1 MQSKNLSILQEES
14 MGLSATKV
22 SNRRRKPIRDT
33 HTQKRVTPTLSKEYQ
48 AVFENTGKAMVIV
61 EEDAIISLAN
71 AEFEKLSGYTKEEIE
86 GKKYWTEFVVRDD
99 RKRVKEYH
107 LLRRTDPILAPRC
120 FEFRFLDRQEKVK
133 NIILTIGQIPR
144 TTKSMASLLDVTDR
158 RQAEET
164 EQRNK
169 KALADRV
176 EYQTAELV
184 RTNEALQAE
193 IADLKREVE
202 KLRES
207 EERNRTLIDNIDL
220 AINLIDADY
229 NIVLVNAATTKHT
242 NKPVR
247 KLIGKKCFQEFEKRD
262 AVCPH
267 CPGVQTM
274 ATGKLAEVET
284 QGVRDDG
291 SRYHVRIQTFPV
303 FGHDGT
309 VTGFIEIGEDITE
322 RKRTEKLLQ
331 NEREIFFTILENA
344 LYGVCL
350 TDSDGSYLYVNPE
363 FTKITGY
370 TLEDIPT
377 GRDWMNKAYP
387 DKEYRKKAVE
397 TWRKDMGRGGIT
409 RAFSVVCKNGETRE
423 IEFRPTQLDDG
434 RNVVM
439 LADITERKHAEE
451 LLQEEREIFFSILH
465 KAPYGVIL
473 IDNDGKCLYLNPEF
487 MNTTGYT
494 AANIPTVKDW
504 MHKAYPNK
512 EYRQKVVETWKH
524 EIIQREAHKVFRVR
538 CKDGKIKDFE
548 FRATRLGDGRVIVM
562 SSDVTERRQ
571 AEEALRESEERY
583 RTLVENIKLGIN
595 LIDSDYNIIMIND
608 ALSRRLKKQAGE
620 MIGKKCYRE
629 FLKRDAVCS
638 HCPGAQA
645 MATGQPAEGE
655 IEVTGD
661 DQRCFHMRL
670 QAFPAFGQDSTATGF
685 IEVLEDISE
694 RKQMEEQLRQ
704 SVERF
709 RTLVET
715 MRVGLSAVDTKGVIT
730 YVNDQMCQM
739 LGYTREEFIG
749 HPTTDFHD
757 EESRKLQE
765 EMFAKRRKGLKDPT
779 PYEITW
785 VAKDGRKVNTILT
798 PTPGFSP
805 GGEFTGSFALFTD
818 ITERKRME
826 EALRESEERF
836 KRLADNTPF
845 GITIMAPNRT
855 FEYLNPIF
863 TKMFGYTK
871 DEVPDKNTWFVKAYP
886 DEEYR
891 KKVSSIWKQDI
902 TEDVRLGE
910 ENPRVF
916 TVRCKNGQDK
926 IIDFRNVDT
935 EDGKQYLVYDDITD
949 RINAEE
955 ALRESEERFRTL
967 VETTKVG
974 VSAIDEKGVIT
985 YANERFGEIWEYSVD
1000 EIIGRHVFDF
1010 LDEENLKIL
1019 KEQLSKRK
1027 KGSSE
1032 SYEITWTKKDG
1043 SKAPTILSP
1052 TPIFDKDGRYRGSYG
1067 FITDITER
1075 KQMEERLQRYA
1086 AELEQSNEEVKNFAY
1101 IVSHDLR
1108 VPLVN
1113 LKGYSAELHSAL
1125 EVIGSNFDAALPHLN
1140 DEKRS
1145 AVAIAL
1151 HEDAP
1156 EALEFITNSVSR
1168 MDSFINSVLILS
1180 RLGRRELK
1188 PEPIDMNALVQ
1199 TSLENLSHQIHERGT
1214 RVTVESLP
1222 QVVADRTAMEQI
1234 IGNILGNAV
1243 KYLDPERPGRI
1254 EVTAETNNGEQ
1265 IFRIRDNGRG
1275 IAEEDMHKV
1284 FAPFR
1289 RAGKQDTPGEG
1300 MGLAY
1305 VQTLVR
1311 RQDGRI
1317 WCESALGKGS
1327 TFTFTITQHRAE
1339 GEDHVAH

>member
-1 MQSKNLSILQEES
+1 
-14 MGLSATKV
+14 MGLAAKAV
-22 SNRRRKPIRDT
+22 KNRSQGPIRDT
-33 HTQKRVTPTLSKEYQ
+33 HARKRVTTTLSKEYQ

-133 NIILTIGQIPR
+133 NIILTIGQIPG
-144 TTKSMASLLDVTDR
+144 TSKSMASLLDVTDR

-164 EQRNK
+164 EQRDK
-169 KALADRV
+169 KASADRV

-202 KLRES
+202 RLREN
-207 EERNRTLIDNIDL
+207 EERDRMLIDNIDL
-220 AINLIDADY
+220 AVNLIDTDY
-229 NIVLVNAATTKHT
+229 NIITVNAAGSKQI
-242 NKPVR
+242 NKPIR
-247 KLIGKKCFQEFEKRD
+247 KLIGKKCFREFEKRD

-284 QGVRDDG
+284 EGVRDDG
-291 SRYHVRIQTFPV
+291 SRYNVRIQTFPV
-303 FGHDGT
+303 LGHDGT

-344 LYGVCL
+344 LYGACL
-350 TDSDGSYLYVNPE
+350 TDRDGSYLYVNPE

-377 GRDWMNKAYP
+377 GRDWMHKAYP
-387 DKEYRKKAVE
+387 DKEYRKKVVE
-397 TWRKDMGRGGIT
+397 TWKKDIGRGGIT
-409 RAFSVVCKNGETRE
+409 RVFSVVCKDGQTKE

-465 KAPYGVIL
+465 KAPYGVLL
-473 IDNDGKCLYLNPEF
+473 IDNDEKCLYLNPEF

-494 AANIPTVKDW
+494 AANIPTAKDW
-504 MHKAYPNK
+504 LHKAYPDK

-538 CKDGKIKDFE
+538 CRDGKIKDFE

-562 SSDVTERRQ
+562 SSDITERKQ
-571 AEEALRESEERY
+571 AEEALQESEERY
-583 RTLVENIKLGIN
+583 RTLVENIKLGVN
-595 LIDSDYNIIMIND
+595 LIDSDHNIIMVND
-608 ALSRRLKKQAGE
+608 ALSRRLKKQASE

-629 FLKRDAVCS
+629 FLKRDAVCP
-638 HCPGAQA
+638 HCPGVQA

-655 IEVTGD
+655 IEGTRD
-661 DQRCFHMRL
+661 DQRRFHMRL
-670 QAFPAFGQDSTATGF
+670 QAFPVFGQDGTATGF
-685 IEVLEDISE
+685 IEVLEDITE
-694 RKQMEEQLRQ
+694 RKRMEEQLRQ

-757 EESRKLQE
+757 EGSRKLQE
-765 EMFAKRRKGLKDPT
+765 EMFAKRRKGVKDPT

-845 GITIMAPNRT
+845 GITIMAPDRT
-855 FEYLNPIF
+855 FEYLNPMF

-871 DEVPDKNTWFVKAYP
+871 EDVPDKDTWFAKAYP

-891 KKVSSIWKQDI
+891 KKVSSTWKRDI
-902 TEDVRLGE
+902 TEEVRLGE

-916 TVRCKNGQDK
+916 TVRCKNGHDK
-926 IIDFRNVDT
+926 IIDFRNVDHK
-935 EDGKQYLVYDDITD
+935 DGKQYLVYDDITV

-955 ALRESEERFRTL
+955 ALRESEERFRRL
-967 VETTKVG
+967 IETTKVG
-974 VSAIDEKGVIT
+974 VSAIDEKGVII
-985 YANERFGEIWEYSVD
+985 YANERLSEMWGCPMD
-1000 EIIGRHVFDF
+1000 QIIRRSTRDF

-1019 KEQLSKRK
+1019 KENLAKRK
-1027 KGSSE
+1027 KGERE
-1032 SYEITWTKKDG
+1032 SYEITWTRKDG
-1043 SKAPTILSP
+1043 SKVPTILSP
-1052 TPIFDKDGRYRGSYG
+1052 TPIFDTDGRFQGSYG

-1075 KQMEERLQRYA
+1075 KRMEERLQRYA
-1086 AELEQSNEEVKNFAY
+1086 ADLERSNEEVRNFAY

-1113 LKGYSAELHSAL
+1113 LKGYTSELHTAL
-1125 EVIGSNFDAALPHLN
+1125 EVIVPAMETALPHLN
-1140 DEKRS
+1140 EDKRS
-1145 AVAIAL
+1145 AVAMAL
-1151 HEDAP
+1151 HEDVP

-1168 MDSFINSVLILS
+1168 MDSFINAVLQLS
-1180 RLGRRELK
+1180 RLGRREFK
-1188 PEPIDMNALVQ
+1188 PEPIDMNALVK
-1199 TSLENLSHQIHERGT
+1199 TNLENLSHQIQERGT
-1214 RVTVESLP
+1214 TVTVGSLP

-1234 IGNILGNAV
+1234 MGNILGNAV

-1289 RAGKQDTPGEG
+1289 RAGKQDTQGEG

-1317 WCESALGKGS
+1317 WCESELGKG
-1327 TFTFTITQHRAE
+1327 TMFTFTIAQLRAE
-1339 GEDHVAH
+1339 RGDYVAH